1 MINNNNNQQYEKP
14 TIALNRFRWVFLI
27 IALVFMF
34 YVFTLFDLQIIQGA
48 SFRAQAE
55 ENRVR
60 VISIPTQRG
69 MIYDR
74 NGILLARN
82 VPVFHVTITPASLPA
97 SEGKTYEI
105 FRELSVLL
113 DMPVSRGEV
122 NDETSALFTPC
133 YTDFGIEQIVEISST
148 LWPYSATRVKCNV
161 SREVA
166 MQVTERNNDWPGV
179 DIEIDSVREYPTGEN
194 TAELIGFLG
203 PIPEVMLDYYT
214 EQGFVSGR
222 DKVGYMGVENSLQS
236 ILGGTNGKRVVEV
249 NVGGEILRDI
259 EEPIEPVPGQDV
271 YLTIDYRLQKAAREA
286 LISELD
292 IWNQRYLEWRGEILS
307 TTGVVIA
314 MNVKTGE
321 ILAMVS
327 IPSYEN
333 NRMANYIPGDYY
345 EQLSVDEAKPLLNK
359 AISSELPPGSVYKMA
374 TAIGALNEGVIGP
387 YDTVY
392 DPGVITLE
400 QKFIEGERVTMTQD
414 YVCWYEIGHGDVD
427 FVHGIKWSCN
437 VYFYKI
443 GGGYKDEVADNGLG
457 IWRMNEY
464 AHAIGYGQLT
474 GIELP
479 GEADGL
485 LPNPTWKRL
494 NQGENW
500 ATGDTYLAAVGQGYV
515 LATPLQV
522 LHSIATL
529 SNNGQHMQVTLV
541 SKTTDAE
548 GNIISSFEPKM
559 LWDITKDE
567 LIESYIGNNKTG
579 EFKAVE
585 PYVLEFAKR
594 GMEEVTYP
602 GGTASD
608 LFEGDD
614 KKIAGKTG
622 TAEYCDDWANREGL
636 CVPGNWPAHAWFV
649 GYAPYDDPEIA
660 VVAFIY
666 NGSEGSAVSAPIVR
680 RVIDF
685 YFEQKAIDEALA
697 LPGGGH

>member
-1 MINNNNNQQYEKP
+1 MNNDNQQYEKP
-14 TIALNRFRWVFLI
+14 TIALGRFRWIFLI
-27 IALVFMF
+27 ITLVFLF
-34 YVFTLFDLQIIQGA
+34 YTFTLFDLQIIQGA
-48 SFRAQAE
+48 TFRAQAE

-60 VISIPTQRG
+60 NISIPTQRG

-82 VPVFHVTITPASLPA
+82 VPVFHVAITPAELPE
-97 SEGKTYEI
+97 SEGKTFEI
-105 FRELSVLL
+105 FRELSVIL
-113 DMPVSRGEV
+113 DIPVSRGEV
-122 NDETSALFTPC
+122 NEETSALFTPC
-133 YTDFGIEQIVEISST
+133 RTDFGIEQIVQIAGS
-148 LWPYSATRVKCNV
+148 LWPYSPTRVKCNV
-161 SREVA
+161 SKEVA
-166 MQVTERNNDWPGV
+166 MQVTEKNNDWPGV
-179 DIEIDSVREYPTGEN
+179 SVEIESVREYPTGET

-203 PIPEVMLDYYT
+203 PIPEILVDYYT
-214 EQGFVSGR
+214 EKGFVSGR
-222 DKVGYMGVENSLQS
+222 DKVGYMGLENSMQDV
-236 ILGGTNGKRVVEV
+236 LGGTNGKRVTEV
-249 NVGGEILRDI
+249 NVGGEIIRDI
-259 EEPIEPVPGQDV
+259 EEPIEPVPGQNV
-271 YLTIDYRLQKAAREA
+271 HLTIDYRLQKAAREA

-292 IWNQRYLEWRGEILS
+292 VWNQRYLDARGEILS

-333 NRMANYIPGDYY
+333 NRMAQFIPGDYY

-387 YDTVY
+387 WDTVD
-392 DPGVITLE
+392 DPGRITLE
-400 QKFIEGERVTMTQD
+400 QKFIEGERIKMTQD
-414 YVCWYEIGHGDVD
+414 YVCWDENGHGPVD
-427 FVHGIKWSCN
+427 FIHGVAWSCN

-443 GGGYKDEVADNGLG
+443 GGGYGDEVAENGLG

-464 AHAIGYGQLT
+464 ARAIGYGQLT

-522 LHSIATL
+522 LHSISTL
-529 SNNGQHMQVTLV
+529 ANNGQHMQISLI

-548 GNIISSFEPKM
+548 GNIISRFEPKM

-567 LIESYIGNNKTG
+567 LIESYNGNNKTG
-579 EFKAVE
+579 EFKSVE
-585 PYVLEFAKR
+585 PWVLEFAKR
-594 GMEEVTYP
+594 GMEAVTYP

-622 TAEYCDDWANREGL
+622 TAEYCDDWANRENL

-660 VVAFIY
+660 VVSFVY

-685 YFEQKAIDEALA
+685 YFEQKAIDEALSN
-697 LPGGGH
+697 PGGDQ

>member
-1 MINNNNNQQYEKP
+1 MNSDKQSYEKP
-14 TIALNRFRWVFLI
+14 TIAMNRFRWVFLI
-27 IALVFMF
+27 IALVFLF

-48 SFRAQAE
+48 GFRAQAE
-55 ENRVR
+55 ENRIR
-60 VISIPTQRG
+60 NISIPTERG

-74 NGILLARN
+74 NGVLLARN
-82 VPVFHVTITPASLPA
+82 IPVYHVAITPASLPS
-97 SEGKTYEI
+97 SEGKVWEI
-105 FRELSVLL
+105 FRELSELIDV
-113 DMPVSRGEV
+113 PVSNGEV
-122 NDETSALFTPC
+122 NDETSAYFTPC
-133 YTDFGIEQIVEISST
+133 ATDFGIEQIVEIAGN
-148 LWPYSATRVKCNV
+148 LWPYSPTRVTCNI
-161 SREVA
+161 SKEIA
-166 MQVTERNNDWPGV
+166 MQIIEKGSDWPGV
-179 DIEIDSVREYPTGEN
+179 TVEIESVREYPTGEV

-203 PIPEVMLDYYT
+203 PIPEALLDYYT

-249 NVGGEILRDI
+249 NVGGEIIRDI
-259 EEPIEPVPGQDV
+259 EEPIEPEPGHDV
-271 YLTIDYRLQKAAREA
+271 RLTIDYRLQKAARDA
-286 LISELD
+286 ITSELE
-292 IWNQRYLEWRGEILS
+292 IWNNRYLEWRGELLS

-333 NRMANYIPGDYY
+333 NRMAQFIPGYYY
-345 EQLSVDEAKPLLNK
+345 EQLSIDEAKPLLNK
-359 AISSELPPGSVYKMA
+359 AISSELPPGSVFKMA
-374 TAIGALNEGVIGP
+374 TAIGALNEGVVKPDFMI
-387 YDTVY
+387 D
-392 DPGVITLE
+392 DPGRITLA
-400 QKFIEGERVTMTQD
+400 QKFIEGERITMTQD
-414 YVCWYEIGHGDVD
+414 YVCWDREGHGAVD
-427 FVHGIKWSCN
+427 FIHGIAWSCN

-443 GGGYKDEVADNGLG
+443 GGGYEGEVADNGLG
-457 IWRMNEY
+457 IWRMGEY
-464 AHAIGYGQLT
+464 ARALGYGQLT

-529 SNNGQHMQVTLV
+529 ANDGKHMQVSLV
-541 SKTTDAE
+541 SQISDSH
-548 GNIISSFEPKM
+548 GNIIKSFEPTM

-567 LIESYIGNNKTG
+567 VIESYNGNNKTG
-579 EFKAVE
+579 EFKSVQ
-585 PYVLEFAKR
+585 PWVIDLAKQ
-594 GMEEVTYP
+594 GMYLVTYP

-614 KKIAGKTG
+614 KKVAGKTG
-622 TAEYCDDWANREGL
+622 TAEYCDDWANRENL

-660 VVAFIY
+660 VVAFVY

-685 YFEQKAIDEALA
+685 YFEQKEIDAALSSPGEY
-697 LPGGGH
+697 LP

>member
-1 MINNNNNQQYEKP
+1 MRSSANN
-14 TIALNRFRWVFLI
+14 
-27 IALVFMF
+27 
-34 YVFTLFDLQIIQGA
+34 A
-48 SFRAQAE
+48 SD
-55 ENRVR
+55 
-60 VISIPTQRG
+60 I
-69 MIYDR
+69 
-74 NGILLARN
+74 
-82 VPVFHVTITPASLPA
+82 
-97 SEGKTYEI
+97 
-105 FRELSVLL
+105 
-113 DMPVSRGEV
+113 PVSRGEV
-122 NDETSALFTPC
+122 NEETSALFTPC
-133 YTDFGIEQIVEISST
+133 YTDFGIEQIVQIAGLT
-148 LWPYSATRVKCNV
+148 LAYSPTRVKCNV
-161 SREVA
+161 SKEVA
-166 MQVTERNNDWPGV
+166 MQVTEKNNDWPGV
-179 DIEIDSVREYPTGEN
+179 SVEIESIREYPTGEV

-203 PIPEVMLDYYT
+203 PIPEILVDYYT
-214 EQGFVSGR
+214 DQGFVSGR
-222 DKVGYMGVENSLQS
+222 DKVGYMGVENSLQD

-249 NVGGEILRDI
+249 NVGGEIIRDI

-286 LISELD
+286 LISELE

-333 NRMANYIPGDYY
+333 NRMAQFIPGDYY
-345 EQLSVDEAKPLLNK
+345 EQLSIDEAKPLLNK

-387 YDTVY
+387 WDTVD
-392 DPGVITLE
+392 DPGRITLE
-400 QKFIEGERVTMTQD
+400 QKFIEGERITMTQD
-414 YVCWYEIGHGDVD
+414 YVCWDENGHGPVN
-427 FVHGIKWSCN
+427 FINGVKWSCN

-443 GGGYKDEVADNGLG
+443 GGGYGDEVAENGLG

-500 ATGDTYLAAVGQGYV
+500 AT
-515 LATPLQV
+515 ATPISQQLDRVMFWQHHFRYFIR
-522 LHSIATL
+522 LTL
-529 SNNGQHMQVTLV
+529 ANDGKHMQISLI
-541 SKTTDAE
+541 SKTTDSE

-585 PYVLEFAKR
+585 PWVLEFAKR
-594 GMEEVTYP
+594 GMEEVTFP

-614 KKIAGKTG
+614 KGVAGKTG
-622 TAEYCDDWANREGL
+622 TAEYCDDWANRENL

-649 GYAPYDDPEIA
+649 GYAPQDDPEIA
-660 VVAFIY
+660 VVSFVY

-685 YFEQKAIDEALA
+685 YFEQKAIDEALRN
-697 LPGGGH
+697 PGGGN